1 MAMERSSLRF
11 DEAKGPKLL
20 PRFVVYVA
28 LAAGL
33 MVADYRFSLMQPVRA
48 AVMPMLYPVQWLA
61 NQPVQLY
68 QYFADLSQS
77 KSELLEQNRQLME
90 ENGRL
95 KIDLQRDKVN
105 TDELRELKKLYGLQQ
120 KGIHNVIGAEVISN
134 GKDPLSERLIIGKG
148 SQDGL
153 KVGDA
158 VIDQNGLIGL
168 LTQVHTQSAEIGL
181 ISGGQ
186 SIVPIAVSR
195 TGERNLAYG
204 NGNGLDLRYFPTGSD
219 LEPGDV
225 LLTSGLDG
233 TYPAGIPVATVSKVV
248 RASGTPY
255 YDTQLTPLAAL
266 RSSRFDFDD
275 SYRAVPLHIMAA
287 SLIVMMIL
295 DFMPFSFDG
304 FFWLPEM
311 TALMLLYWALHQPQR
326 AGMGL
331 AFAIGLIVDAATAAT
346 LGLHALS
353 YVVMTYFIL
362 SRRQII
368 LYGHIMQL
376 AAVLAALLLNQAVLT
391 VARLFLNHQVI
402 TLQGFVA
409 PFVGALLWPILSQ
422 LMLIVTRIYRSR

>member
-1 MAMERSSLRF
+1 MERSSLRF

-20 PRFVVYVA
+20 PRFVVYIT

-77 KSELLEQNRQLME
+77 KSELLEQNRQLLE

-158 VIDQNGLIGL
+158 VIDQSGLIGL

-219 LEPGDV
+219 LKSGDI

-233 TYPAGIPVATVSKVV
+233 TYPGGIPVATVSKVV

-255 YDTQLTPLAAL
+255 YDTKLTPLAAL
-266 RSSRFDFDD
+266 RSSRFVLVL
-275 SYRAVPLHIMAA
+275 SSA
-287 SLIVMMIL
+287 SSS
-295 DFMPFSFDG
+295 P
-304 FFWLPEM
+304 
-311 TALMLLYWALHQPQR
+311 R
-326 AGMGL
+326 
-331 AFAIGLIVDAATAAT
+331 
-346 LGLHALS
+346 
-353 YVVMTYFIL
+353 
-362 SRRQII
+362 
-368 LYGHIMQL
+368 
-376 AAVLAALLLNQAVLT
+376 
-391 VARLFLNHQVI
+391 
-402 TLQGFVA
+402 
-409 PFVGALLWPILSQ
+409 
-422 LMLIVTRIYRSR
+422 

>member
-1 MAMERSSLRF
+1 MERSSLRF
-11 DEAKGPKLL
+11 DEAKGSKLL
-20 PRFVVYVA
+20 PRFVVYIA

-77 KSELLEQNRQLME
+77 KSELLEQNRQLLE

-148 SQDGL
+148 GQDGL

-158 VIDQNGLIGL
+158 VIDQSGLIGL

-195 TGERNLAYG
+195 TGERNLVYG

-219 LEPGDV
+219 LKPGDI

-233 TYPAGIPVATVSKVV
+233 TYPAGIPVATVSQVV

-255 YDTQLTPLAAL
+255 YDTHLTPLAAL
-266 RSSRFDFDD
+266 RSSRF
-275 SYRAVPLHIMAA
+275 VL
-287 SLIVMMIL
+287 V
-295 DFMPFSFDG
+295 
-304 FFWLPEM
+304 
-311 TALMLLYWALHQPQR
+311 
-326 AGMGL
+326 
-331 AFAIGLIVDAATAAT
+331 
-346 LGLHALS
+346 LS
-353 YVVMTYFIL
+353 
-362 SRRQII
+362 S
-368 LYGHIMQL
+368 
-376 AAVLAALLLNQAVLT
+376 
-391 VARLFLNHQVI
+391 
-402 TLQGFVA
+402 A
-409 PFVGALLWPILSQ
+409 PSSP
-422 LMLIVTRIYRSR
+422 R

>member
-1 MAMERSSLRF
+1 MERSSLRF

-48 AVMPMLYPVQWLA
+48 AVMPMLYPAQWLA

-77 KSELLEQNRQLME
+77 KSELLEQNRQLLE

-158 VIDQNGLIGL
+158 VIDQSGLIGL
-168 LTQVHTQSAEIGL
+168 LTQVHTQSAEIEL
-181 ISGGQ
+181 ISSGQ
-186 SIVPIAVSR
+186 SIVPVAVSR

-204 NGNGLDLRYFPTGSD
+204 NGSGLDLRYFPTGSD
-219 LEPGDV
+219 LKPGDV

-255 YDTQLTPLAAL
+255 YDTPLTTLAAL
-266 RSSRFDFDD
+266 RSSRF
-275 SYRAVPLHIMAA
+275 VL
-287 SLIVMMIL
+287 V
-295 DFMPFSFDG
+295 
-304 FFWLPEM
+304 
-311 TALMLLYWALHQPQR
+311 
-326 AGMGL
+326 
-331 AFAIGLIVDAATAAT
+331 
-346 LGLHALS
+346 LS
-353 YVVMTYFIL
+353 
-362 SRRQII
+362 S
-368 LYGHIMQL
+368 
-376 AAVLAALLLNQAVLT
+376 
-391 VARLFLNHQVI
+391 
-402 TLQGFVA
+402 A
-409 PFVGALLWPILSQ
+409 PSSP
-422 LMLIVTRIYRSR
+422 R

>member
-1 MAMERSSLRF
+1 MERSSLRF

-20 PRFVVYVA
+20 PRFVVYIT

-77 KSELLEQNRQLME
+77 KSELLEQNRRLLE

-158 VIDQNGLIGL
+158 VIDQSGLIGL

-186 SIVPIAVSR
+186 SIVPIAAAAPANATWHTAMATVWICAISQPAQTETRRYSADFRFGRYLSGGDSR
-195 TGERNLAYG
+195 CNRQQGCPRIG
-204 NGNGLDLRYFPTGSD
+204 NALLRYATDVFGRFTQQPFCLGTFFRPFFPT
-219 LEPGDV
+219 
-225 LLTSGLDG
+225 
-233 TYPAGIPVATVSKVV
+233 
-248 RASGTPY
+248 
-255 YDTQLTPLAAL
+255 
-266 RSSRFDFDD
+266 
-275 SYRAVPLHIMAA
+275 
-287 SLIVMMIL
+287 LI
-295 DFMPFSFDG
+295 S
-304 FFWLPEM
+304 
-311 TALMLLYWALHQPQR
+311 
-326 AGMGL
+326 
-331 AFAIGLIVDAATAAT
+331 
-346 LGLHALS
+346 
-353 YVVMTYFIL
+353 
-362 SRRQII
+362 
-368 LYGHIMQL
+368 
-376 AAVLAALLLNQAVLT
+376 
-391 VARLFLNHQVI
+391 
-402 TLQGFVA
+402 
-409 PFVGALLWPILSQ
+409 
-422 LMLIVTRIYRSR
+422 

>member
-1 MAMERSSLRF
+1 MERSSLRF

-33 MVADYRFSLMQPVRA
+33 IVADYHFSLMQPVRA
-48 AVMPMLYPVQWLA
+48 AVMPMLYPAQWLA

-77 KSELLEQNRQLME
+77 KSELLEQNRRLLE

-158 VIDQNGLIGL
+158 VIDQSGLIGL

-219 LEPGDV
+219 LKPGDI

-255 YDTQLTPLAAL
+255 YDTQLTPLATL
-266 RSSRFDFDD
+266 RSSRF
-275 SYRAVPLHIMAA
+275 VL
-287 SLIVMMIL
+287 V
-295 DFMPFSFDG
+295 
-304 FFWLPEM
+304 
-311 TALMLLYWALHQPQR
+311 
-326 AGMGL
+326 
-331 AFAIGLIVDAATAAT
+331 
-346 LGLHALS
+346 LS
-353 YVVMTYFIL
+353 
-362 SRRQII
+362 S
-368 LYGHIMQL
+368 
-376 AAVLAALLLNQAVLT
+376 
-391 VARLFLNHQVI
+391 
-402 TLQGFVA
+402 A
-409 PFVGALLWPILSQ
+409 PSSP
-422 LMLIVTRIYRSR
+422 R

>member
-1 MAMERSSLRF
+1 MERSSLRF
-11 DEAKGPKLL
+11 DEAKGSKLL
-20 PRFVVYVA
+20 PRFVVYIA

-77 KSELLEQNRQLME
+77 KSELLEQNRQLLE

-158 VIDQNGLIGL
+158 VIDQSGLIGL

-219 LEPGDV
+219 LKPGDV

-255 YDTQLTPLAAL
+255 YDTKLTPLAAL
-266 RSSRFDFDD
+266 RSSRF
-275 SYRAVPLHIMAA
+275 VL
-287 SLIVMMIL
+287 V
-295 DFMPFSFDG
+295 
-304 FFWLPEM
+304 
-311 TALMLLYWALHQPQR
+311 
-326 AGMGL
+326 
-331 AFAIGLIVDAATAAT
+331 
-346 LGLHALS
+346 LS
-353 YVVMTYFIL
+353 
-362 SRRQII
+362 S
-368 LYGHIMQL
+368 
-376 AAVLAALLLNQAVLT
+376 
-391 VARLFLNHQVI
+391 
-402 TLQGFVA
+402 A
-409 PFVGALLWPILSQ
+409 PSSP
-422 LMLIVTRIYRSR
+422 R

>member
-1 MAMERSSLRF
+1 MERSSLRF

-20 PRFVVYVA
+20 PRFVVYIA

-48 AVMPMLYPVQWLA
+48 AVMPMLYPAQWLA

-77 KSELLEQNRQLME
+77 KSELLEQNRQLLE

-158 VIDQNGLIGL
+158 VIDQSGLIGL

-219 LEPGDV
+219 LKPGDI
-225 LLTSGLDG
+225 LLTSGLDC
-233 TYPAGIPVATVSKVV
+233 TYPAGIPVAAVSKVV

-255 YDTQLTPLAAL
+255 YDTQLTSLAAL
-266 RSSRFDFDD
+266 RSSRF
-275 SYRAVPLHIMAA
+275 VL
-287 SLIVMMIL
+287 V
-295 DFMPFSFDG
+295 
-304 FFWLPEM
+304 
-311 TALMLLYWALHQPQR
+311 
-326 AGMGL
+326 
-331 AFAIGLIVDAATAAT
+331 
-346 LGLHALS
+346 LS
-353 YVVMTYFIL
+353 
-362 SRRQII
+362 S
-368 LYGHIMQL
+368 
-376 AAVLAALLLNQAVLT
+376 
-391 VARLFLNHQVI
+391 
-402 TLQGFVA
+402 A
-409 PFVGALLWPILSQ
+409 PSSP
-422 LMLIVTRIYRSR
+422 R

>member
-1 MAMERSSLRF
+1 MERSSLRF

-20 PRFVVYVA
+20 PRFVVYIA

-95 KIDLQRDKVN
+95 KIDLQRDKAN

-158 VIDQNGLIGL
+158 VIDQSGLIGL

-181 ISGGQ
+181 ISGRQ
-186 SIVPIAVSR
+186 SIVPIAVGR

-219 LEPGDV
+219 LKPGDV

-255 YDTQLTPLAAL
+255 YDTQLTPSAAL
-266 RSSRFDFDD
+266 RSSRF
-275 SYRAVPLHIMAA
+275 VL
-287 SLIVMMIL
+287 V
-295 DFMPFSFDG
+295 
-304 FFWLPEM
+304 
-311 TALMLLYWALHQPQR
+311 
-326 AGMGL
+326 
-331 AFAIGLIVDAATAAT
+331 
-346 LGLHALS
+346 LS
-353 YVVMTYFIL
+353 
-362 SRRQII
+362 S
-368 LYGHIMQL
+368 
-376 AAVLAALLLNQAVLT
+376 
-391 VARLFLNHQVI
+391 
-402 TLQGFVA
+402 A
-409 PFVGALLWPILSQ
+409 PSSP
-422 LMLIVTRIYRSR
+422 R

>member
-1 MAMERSSLRF
+1 MKRSSLRF

-20 PRFVVYVA
+20 PRFVIYIA

-48 AVMPMLYPVQWLA
+48 AVMPMLYPAQWLA

-77 KSELLEQNRQLME
+77 KSELLEQNRQLLE

-105 TDELRELKKLYGLQQ
+105 TDELHELKKLYGLQQ

-158 VIDQNGLIGL
+158 VIDQSGLIGL

-219 LEPGDV
+219 LKPGDV

-255 YDTQLTPLAAL
+255 YDTKLTPLAAL
-266 RSSRFDFDD
+266 RSSRF
-275 SYRAVPLHIMAA
+275 VL
-287 SLIVMMIL
+287 V
-295 DFMPFSFDG
+295 
-304 FFWLPEM
+304 
-311 TALMLLYWALHQPQR
+311 
-326 AGMGL
+326 
-331 AFAIGLIVDAATAAT
+331 
-346 LGLHALS
+346 LS
-353 YVVMTYFIL
+353 
-362 SRRQII
+362 S
-368 LYGHIMQL
+368 
-376 AAVLAALLLNQAVLT
+376 
-391 VARLFLNHQVI
+391 
-402 TLQGFVA
+402 A
-409 PFVGALLWPILSQ
+409 PSSP
-422 LMLIVTRIYRSR
+422 R

>member
-1 MAMERSSLRF
+1 MERSSLRF

-20 PRFVVYVA
+20 PRFVVYIT

-48 AVMPMLYPVQWLA
+48 AVMPMLYPAQWLA

-77 KSELLEQNRQLME
+77 KSELLEQNRQLLE

-105 TDELRELKKLYGLQQ
+105 TDELHELKKLYGLQQ

-158 VIDQNGLIGL
+158 VIDQSGLIGL

-219 LEPGDV
+219 LKPGDV

-255 YDTQLTPLAAL
+255 YDTQLPSLAAL
-266 RSSRFDFDD
+266 RSSRF
-275 SYRAVPLHIMAA
+275 VL
-287 SLIVMMIL
+287 V
-295 DFMPFSFDG
+295 
-304 FFWLPEM
+304 
-311 TALMLLYWALHQPQR
+311 
-326 AGMGL
+326 
-331 AFAIGLIVDAATAAT
+331 
-346 LGLHALS
+346 LS
-353 YVVMTYFIL
+353 
-362 SRRQII
+362 S
-368 LYGHIMQL
+368 
-376 AAVLAALLLNQAVLT
+376 
-391 VARLFLNHQVI
+391 
-402 TLQGFVA
+402 A
-409 PFVGALLWPILSQ
+409 PSSP
-422 LMLIVTRIYRSR
+422 R

>member
-1 MAMERSSLRF
+1 MERSSLRF

-20 PRFVVYVA
+20 PHFVIYIV

-77 KSELLEQNRQLME
+77 KSELLEQNRRLLE

-95 KIDLQRDKVN
+95 KIDLQREKVN
-105 TDELRELKKLYGLQQ
+105 TDEVRELKTLYGLQQ

-158 VIDQNGLIGL
+158 VIDQSGLIGL

-186 SIVPIAVSR
+186 SIVPVAVSR

-219 LEPGDV
+219 LKPGDI

-233 TYPAGIPVATVSKVV
+233 TYPAGIPVATGSKVV
-248 RASGTPY
+248 RAAGTPY

-266 RSSRFDFDD
+266 RSSRF
-275 SYRAVPLHIMAA
+275 VL
-287 SLIVMMIL
+287 V
-295 DFMPFSFDG
+295 
-304 FFWLPEM
+304 
-311 TALMLLYWALHQPQR
+311 
-326 AGMGL
+326 
-331 AFAIGLIVDAATAAT
+331 
-346 LGLHALS
+346 LS
-353 YVVMTYFIL
+353 
-362 SRRQII
+362 S
-368 LYGHIMQL
+368 
-376 AAVLAALLLNQAVLT
+376 
-391 VARLFLNHQVI
+391 
-402 TLQGFVA
+402 A
-409 PFVGALLWPILSQ
+409 PSSP
-422 LMLIVTRIYRSR
+422 R

>member
-1 MAMERSSLRF
+1 MERSSLRF

-20 PRFVVYVA
+20 PRFVVYIA

-48 AVMPMLYPVQWLA
+48 AVMPMLYPAQWLA

-68 QYFADLSQS
+68 QYLADLSQS
-77 KSELLEQNRQLME
+77 KSELLEQNHQLLE

-158 VIDQNGLIGL
+158 VIDQSGLIGL

-219 LEPGDV
+219 LKPGDV

-255 YDTQLTPLAAL
+255 YDTKLTPLAAL
-266 RSSRFDFDD
+266 RSSRFVLVL
-275 SYRAVPLHIMAA
+275 SSA
-287 SLIVMMIL
+287 SSS
-295 DFMPFSFDG
+295 P
-304 FFWLPEM
+304 
-311 TALMLLYWALHQPQR
+311 R
-326 AGMGL
+326 
-331 AFAIGLIVDAATAAT
+331 
-346 LGLHALS
+346 
-353 YVVMTYFIL
+353 
-362 SRRQII
+362 
-368 LYGHIMQL
+368 
-376 AAVLAALLLNQAVLT
+376 
-391 VARLFLNHQVI
+391 
-402 TLQGFVA
+402 
-409 PFVGALLWPILSQ
+409 
-422 LMLIVTRIYRSR
+422 

>member
-1 MAMERSSLRF
+1 MERSSLRF

-20 PRFVVYVA
+20 PRFVVYIA

-48 AVMPMLYPVQWLA
+48 AVIPMLYPAQWLA

-77 KSELLEQNRQLME
+77 KSELLEQNRQLLE

-105 TDELRELKKLYGLQQ
+105 TDELSELKKLYGLQQ

-158 VIDQNGLIGL
+158 VIDQSGLIGL

-219 LEPGDV
+219 LKPGDV

-255 YDTQLTPLAAL
+255 YDTKLTPLAAL
-266 RSSRFDFDD
+266 RSSRFVLVL
-275 SYRAVPLHIMAA
+275 SSA
-287 SLIVMMIL
+287 SSS
-295 DFMPFSFDG
+295 P
-304 FFWLPEM
+304 
-311 TALMLLYWALHQPQR
+311 R
-326 AGMGL
+326 
-331 AFAIGLIVDAATAAT
+331 
-346 LGLHALS
+346 
-353 YVVMTYFIL
+353 
-362 SRRQII
+362 
-368 LYGHIMQL
+368 
-376 AAVLAALLLNQAVLT
+376 
-391 VARLFLNHQVI
+391 
-402 TLQGFVA
+402 
-409 PFVGALLWPILSQ
+409 
-422 LMLIVTRIYRSR
+422 

>member
-1 MAMERSSLRF
+1 MERSSLRF

-20 PRFVVYVA
+20 PRFVVYIA
-28 LAAGL
+28 LATGL
-33 MVADYRFSLMQPVRA
+33 IVADYRFSLMQPIRA

-77 KSELLEQNRQLME
+77 KSELLEQNRQLLE

-158 VIDQNGLIGL
+158 VIDQSGLIGL

-219 LEPGDV
+219 LKPGDI

-255 YDTQLTPLAAL
+255 YDTQLTPLATL
-266 RSSRFDFDD
+266 RSSRF
-275 SYRAVPLHIMAA
+275 VL
-287 SLIVMMIL
+287 V
-295 DFMPFSFDG
+295 
-304 FFWLPEM
+304 
-311 TALMLLYWALHQPQR
+311 
-326 AGMGL
+326 
-331 AFAIGLIVDAATAAT
+331 
-346 LGLHALS
+346 LS
-353 YVVMTYFIL
+353 
-362 SRRQII
+362 S
-368 LYGHIMQL
+368 
-376 AAVLAALLLNQAVLT
+376 
-391 VARLFLNHQVI
+391 
-402 TLQGFVA
+402 A
-409 PFVGALLWPILSQ
+409 PSSP
-422 LMLIVTRIYRSR
+422 R

>member
-1 MAMERSSLRF
+1 LTRQKA
-11 DEAKGPKLL
+11 
-20 PRFVVYVA
+20 PRFVVYIT

-77 KSELLEQNRQLME
+77 KSELLEQNRRLLE

-158 VIDQNGLIGL
+158 VIDQSGLIGL
-168 LTQVHTQSAEIGL
+168 LTQVHTQSAEIEL
-181 ISGGQ
+181 ISSGQ

-219 LEPGDV
+219 LKPGDI
-225 LLTSGLDG
+225 LLTWYLSGGD
-233 TYPAGIPVATVSKVV
+233 
-248 RASGTPY
+248 
-255 YDTQLTPLAAL
+255 
-266 RSSRFDFDD
+266 SRCNRQQGC
-275 SYRAVPLHIMAA
+275 SR
-287 SLIVMMIL
+287 
-295 DFMPFSFDG
+295 
-304 FFWLPEM
+304 
-311 TALMLLYWALHQPQR
+311 
-326 AGMGL
+326 
-331 AFAIGLIVDAATAAT
+331 IGN
-346 LGLHALS
+346 
-353 YVVMTYFIL
+353 
-362 SRRQII
+362 
-368 LYGHIMQL
+368 
-376 AAVLAALLLNQAVLT
+376 ALLRYATDAFGRFTQQPFCLGT
-391 VARLFLNHQVI
+391 FFRPFFP
-402 TLQGFVA
+402 TL
-409 PFVGALLWPILSQ
+409 IS
-422 LMLIVTRIYRSR
+422 

>member
-1 MAMERSSLRF
+1 MERSSLRF

-20 PRFVVYVA
+20 PRFVVYIA

-77 KSELLEQNRQLME
+77 KSELLEQNRQLLE

-105 TDELRELKKLYGLQQ
+105 TDELHELKKLYGLQQ

-158 VIDQNGLIGL
+158 VIDQSGLIGL

-219 LEPGDV
+219 LKPGDI

-255 YDTQLTPLAAL
+255 YDTQLTPLATL
-266 RSSRFDFDD
+266 RSSRF
-275 SYRAVPLHIMAA
+275 
-287 SLIVMMIL
+287 IL
-295 DFMPFSFDG
+295 
-304 FFWLPEM
+304 
-311 TALMLLYWALHQPQR
+311 
-326 AGMGL
+326 
-331 AFAIGLIVDAATAAT
+331 V
-346 LGLHALS
+346 LS
-353 YVVMTYFIL
+353 
-362 SRRQII
+362 S
-368 LYGHIMQL
+368 
-376 AAVLAALLLNQAVLT
+376 
-391 VARLFLNHQVI
+391 
-402 TLQGFVA
+402 A
-409 PFVGALLWPILSQ
+409 PSSP
-422 LMLIVTRIYRSR
+422 R

>member
-1 MAMERSSLRF
+1 MERSSLRF

-20 PRFVVYVA
+20 PRFVVYIA

-77 KSELLEQNRQLME
+77 KSELLEQNRQLLE

-105 TDELRELKKLYGLQQ
+105 TDELHELKKLYGLQQ

-158 VIDQNGLIGL
+158 VIDQSGLIGL

-219 LEPGDV
+219 LKPGDV

-255 YDTQLTPLAAL
+255 YDTQLTPLATL
-266 RSSRFDFDD
+266 RSSRF
-275 SYRAVPLHIMAA
+275 VL
-287 SLIVMMIL
+287 V
-295 DFMPFSFDG
+295 
-304 FFWLPEM
+304 
-311 TALMLLYWALHQPQR
+311 
-326 AGMGL
+326 
-331 AFAIGLIVDAATAAT
+331 
-346 LGLHALS
+346 LS
-353 YVVMTYFIL
+353 
-362 SRRQII
+362 S
-368 LYGHIMQL
+368 
-376 AAVLAALLLNQAVLT
+376 
-391 VARLFLNHQVI
+391 
-402 TLQGFVA
+402 A
-409 PFVGALLWPILSQ
+409 PSSP
-422 LMLIVTRIYRSR
+422 R

>member
-1 MAMERSSLRF
+1 MERSSLRF

-20 PRFVVYVA
+20 PRFVVYIA

-68 QYFADLSQS
+68 QYFAELSQS
-77 KSELLEQNRQLME
+77 KSELLEQNRQLLE

-158 VIDQNGLIGL
+158 VIDQSGLIGL

-219 LEPGDV
+219 LKPGDV

-248 RASGTPY
+248 RALGTPY

-266 RSSRFDFDD
+266 RSSRF
-275 SYRAVPLHIMAA
+275 VL
-287 SLIVMMIL
+287 V
-295 DFMPFSFDG
+295 
-304 FFWLPEM
+304 
-311 TALMLLYWALHQPQR
+311 
-326 AGMGL
+326 
-331 AFAIGLIVDAATAAT
+331 
-346 LGLHALS
+346 LS
-353 YVVMTYFIL
+353 
-362 SRRQII
+362 S
-368 LYGHIMQL
+368 
-376 AAVLAALLLNQAVLT
+376 
-391 VARLFLNHQVI
+391 
-402 TLQGFVA
+402 A
-409 PFVGALLWPILSQ
+409 PSSP
-422 LMLIVTRIYRSR
+422 R

>member
-1 MAMERSSLRF
+1 MERSSLRF

-48 AVMPMLYPVQWLA
+48 AVMPMLYPAQWLA

-77 KSELLEQNRQLME
+77 KSELLEQNRRLLE

-105 TDELRELKKLYGLQQ
+105 TNELRELKKLYGLQQ

-158 VIDQNGLIGL
+158 VIDQSGLIGL

-219 LEPGDV
+219 LKPGDI

-255 YDTQLTPLAAL
+255 YDTQLTPLATL
-266 RSSRFDFDD
+266 RSSRF
-275 SYRAVPLHIMAA
+275 VL
-287 SLIVMMIL
+287 V
-295 DFMPFSFDG
+295 
-304 FFWLPEM
+304 
-311 TALMLLYWALHQPQR
+311 
-326 AGMGL
+326 
-331 AFAIGLIVDAATAAT
+331 
-346 LGLHALS
+346 LS
-353 YVVMTYFIL
+353 
-362 SRRQII
+362 S
-368 LYGHIMQL
+368 
-376 AAVLAALLLNQAVLT
+376 
-391 VARLFLNHQVI
+391 
-402 TLQGFVA
+402 A
-409 PFVGALLWPILSQ
+409 PSSP
-422 LMLIVTRIYRSR
+422 R

>member
-1 MAMERSSLRF
+1 MERSSLRF
-11 DEAKGPKLL
+11 DEAKDPKLL
-20 PRFVVYVA
+20 PRFVVYIA

-77 KSELLEQNRQLME
+77 KSELLEQNRQLLE

-158 VIDQNGLIGL
+158 VIDQSGLIGL

-219 LEPGDV
+219 LKPGDV

-255 YDTQLTPLAAL
+255 YDTQLTPLATL
-266 RSSRFDFDD
+266 RSSRF
-275 SYRAVPLHIMAA
+275 VL
-287 SLIVMMIL
+287 V
-295 DFMPFSFDG
+295 
-304 FFWLPEM
+304 
-311 TALMLLYWALHQPQR
+311 
-326 AGMGL
+326 
-331 AFAIGLIVDAATAAT
+331 
-346 LGLHALS
+346 LS
-353 YVVMTYFIL
+353 
-362 SRRQII
+362 S
-368 LYGHIMQL
+368 
-376 AAVLAALLLNQAVLT
+376 
-391 VARLFLNHQVI
+391 
-402 TLQGFVA
+402 A
-409 PFVGALLWPILSQ
+409 PSSP
-422 LMLIVTRIYRSR
+422 R

>member
-1 MAMERSSLRF
+1 MERSSLRF

-20 PRFVVYVA
+20 PRFVVYIT

-61 NQPVQLY
+61 TQPVQLY
-68 QYFADLSQS
+68 QS
-77 KSELLEQNRQLME
+77 KSELLEQNRRLLE

-158 VIDQNGLIGL
+158 VIDQSGLIGL
-168 LTQVHTQSAEIGL
+168 LTQVHTQSAEIEL
-181 ISGGQ
+181 ISSGQ

-219 LEPGDV
+219 LKPGDI

-266 RSSRFDFDD
+266 RSSRF
-275 SYRAVPLHIMAA
+275 VL
-287 SLIVMMIL
+287 V
-295 DFMPFSFDG
+295 
-304 FFWLPEM
+304 
-311 TALMLLYWALHQPQR
+311 
-326 AGMGL
+326 
-331 AFAIGLIVDAATAAT
+331 
-346 LGLHALS
+346 LS
-353 YVVMTYFIL
+353 
-362 SRRQII
+362 SGPSSPR
-368 LYGHIMQL
+368 
-376 AAVLAALLLNQAVLT
+376 
-391 VARLFLNHQVI
+391 
-402 TLQGFVA
+402 
-409 PFVGALLWPILSQ
+409 
-422 LMLIVTRIYRSR
+422 

>member
-1 MAMERSSLRF
+1 MERSSLRF

-20 PRFVVYVA
+20 PRFVVYIT

-33 MVADYRFSLMQPVRA
+33 MVADYRLFIDA
-48 AVMPMLYPVQWLA
+48 AGACGSNAHALPCSMAGQSTCSTLSIFCRPLPVQI
-61 NQPVQLY
+61 
-68 QYFADLSQS
+68 
-77 KSELLEQNRQLME
+77 ELLEQNRQLLE

-148 SQDGL
+148 SQDSL

-158 VIDQNGLIGL
+158 VIDQSGLIGL
-168 LTQVHTQSAEIGL
+168 LTQVHTQSAEIEL
-181 ISGGQ
+181 ISSGQ
-186 SIVPIAVSR
+186 SIVPVAVSR

-219 LEPGDV
+219 LKPGDV

-266 RSSRFDFDD
+266 RSSRF
-275 SYRAVPLHIMAA
+275 VL
-287 SLIVMMIL
+287 V
-295 DFMPFSFDG
+295 
-304 FFWLPEM
+304 
-311 TALMLLYWALHQPQR
+311 
-326 AGMGL
+326 
-331 AFAIGLIVDAATAAT
+331 
-346 LGLHALS
+346 LS
-353 YVVMTYFIL
+353 
-362 SRRQII
+362 SGPSSPR
-368 LYGHIMQL
+368 
-376 AAVLAALLLNQAVLT
+376 
-391 VARLFLNHQVI
+391 
-402 TLQGFVA
+402 
-409 PFVGALLWPILSQ
+409 
-422 LMLIVTRIYRSR
+422 

>member
-1 MAMERSSLRF
+1 MERSSLRF
-11 DEAKGPKLL
+11 DEAKGSKLL
-20 PRFVVYVA
+20 PRFVVYIA

-77 KSELLEQNRQLME
+77 KSELLEQNRQLLE

-148 SQDGL
+148 GQDGL

-158 VIDQNGLIGL
+158 VIDQSGLIGL
-168 LTQVHTQSAEIGL
+168 LTQVHTQSAEIEL
-181 ISGGQ
+181 ISSGQ
-186 SIVPIAVSR
+186 SIVPVAVSR

-219 LEPGDV
+219 LKPGDI

-255 YDTQLTPLAAL
+255 YDTQLTSLAAL
-266 RSSRFDFDD
+266 RSSRF
-275 SYRAVPLHIMAA
+275 VL
-287 SLIVMMIL
+287 V
-295 DFMPFSFDG
+295 
-304 FFWLPEM
+304 
-311 TALMLLYWALHQPQR
+311 
-326 AGMGL
+326 
-331 AFAIGLIVDAATAAT
+331 
-346 LGLHALS
+346 LS
-353 YVVMTYFIL
+353 
-362 SRRQII
+362 SGPSSPR
-368 LYGHIMQL
+368 
-376 AAVLAALLLNQAVLT
+376 
-391 VARLFLNHQVI
+391 
-402 TLQGFVA
+402 
-409 PFVGALLWPILSQ
+409 
-422 LMLIVTRIYRSR
+422 

>member
-1 MAMERSSLRF
+1 MERSSLRF

-48 AVMPMLYPVQWLA
+48 AVMPMLYPAQWLA

-77 KSELLEQNRQLME
+77 KSELLEQNRRLLE

-158 VIDQNGLIGL
+158 VIDQSGLIGL
-168 LTQVHTQSAEIGL
+168 LTQVHTQSAEIEL
-181 ISGGQ
+181 ISSGQ
-186 SIVPIAVSR
+186 SIVPVAVSR
-195 TGERNLAYG
+195 TGERNLTYG
-204 NGNGLDLRYFPTGSD
+204 NGSGLDLRYFPTGSD
-219 LEPGDV
+219 LKPGDV

-233 TYPAGIPVATVSKVV
+233 TYPAGIPVATVSKVI

-255 YDTQLTPLAAL
+255 YDTQLTPLAD
-266 RSSRFDFDD
+266 RKS
-275 SYRAVPLHIMAA
+275 
-287 SLIVMMIL
+287 
-295 DFMPFSFDG
+295 
-304 FFWLPEM
+304 
-311 TALMLLYWALHQPQR
+311 
-326 AGMGL
+326 
-331 AFAIGLIVDAATAAT
+331 
-346 LGLHALS
+346 
-353 YVVMTYFIL
+353 VV
-362 SRRQII
+362 
-368 LYGHIMQL
+368 
-376 AAVLAALLLNQAVLT
+376 
-391 VARLFLNHQVI
+391 
-402 TLQGFVA
+402 
-409 PFVGALLWPILSQ
+409 
-422 LMLIVTRIYRSR
+422 

>member
-1 MAMERSSLRF
+1 MERSSLRF

-20 PRFVVYVA
+20 PRFVVYII
-28 LAAGL
+28 LATGL

-77 KSELLEQNRQLME
+77 KSELLEQNRQLLE

-105 TDELRELKKLYGLQQ
+105 TDELHELKKLYGLQQ

-158 VIDQNGLIGL
+158 VIDQSGLIGL

-186 SIVPIAVSR
+186 SIVPVAVSR

-219 LEPGDV
+219 LKPGDV

-255 YDTQLTPLAAL
+255 YDTKLTPLAAL
-266 RSSRFDFDD
+266 RSSRF
-275 SYRAVPLHIMAA
+275 VL
-287 SLIVMMIL
+287 V
-295 DFMPFSFDG
+295 
-304 FFWLPEM
+304 
-311 TALMLLYWALHQPQR
+311 
-326 AGMGL
+326 
-331 AFAIGLIVDAATAAT
+331 
-346 LGLHALS
+346 LS
-353 YVVMTYFIL
+353 
-362 SRRQII
+362 S
-368 LYGHIMQL
+368 
-376 AAVLAALLLNQAVLT
+376 
-391 VARLFLNHQVI
+391 
-402 TLQGFVA
+402 A
-409 PFVGALLWPILSQ
+409 PSSP
-422 LMLIVTRIYRSR
+422 R

>member
-1 MAMERSSLRF
+1 MERSSLRF

-20 PRFVVYVA
+20 PRFVVYIA

-48 AVMPMLYPVQWLA
+48 AVMPMLYPAQWLA

-77 KSELLEQNRQLME
+77 KSELLEQNRQLLE

-105 TDELRELKKLYGLQQ
+105 TDELHELKKLYGLQQ

-158 VIDQNGLIGL
+158 VIDQSGLIGL

-219 LEPGDV
+219 LKSGDI

-233 TYPAGIPVATVSKVV
+233 TYPGGIPVATVSKVV

-255 YDTQLTPLAAL
+255 YDTKLTPLAAL
-266 RSSRFDFDD
+266 RSSRFVLVL
-275 SYRAVPLHIMAA
+275 SSA
-287 SLIVMMIL
+287 SSS
-295 DFMPFSFDG
+295 P
-304 FFWLPEM
+304 
-311 TALMLLYWALHQPQR
+311 R
-326 AGMGL
+326 
-331 AFAIGLIVDAATAAT
+331 
-346 LGLHALS
+346 
-353 YVVMTYFIL
+353 
-362 SRRQII
+362 
-368 LYGHIMQL
+368 
-376 AAVLAALLLNQAVLT
+376 
-391 VARLFLNHQVI
+391 
-402 TLQGFVA
+402 
-409 PFVGALLWPILSQ
+409 
-422 LMLIVTRIYRSR
+422 

>member
-1 MAMERSSLRF
+1 
-11 DEAKGPKLL
+11 
-20 PRFVVYVA
+20 
-28 LAAGL
+28 
-33 MVADYRFSLMQPVRA
+33 MQPVRA

-77 KSELLEQNRQLME
+77 KSELLEQNRQLLE

-158 VIDQNGLIGL
+158 VIDQSGLIGL
-168 LTQVHTQSAEIGL
+168 LTQVHTQSAEIEL
-181 ISGGQ
+181 ISSGQ
-186 SIVPIAVSR
+186 SIVPVAVSR

-204 NGNGLDLRYFPTGSD
+204 NGSGLDLRYFPTGSD
-219 LEPGDV
+219 LKPGDV

-233 TYPAGIPVATVSKVV
+233 TYPAGIPVANVSKVV

-266 RSSRFDFDD
+266 RSSRF
-275 SYRAVPLHIMAA
+275 VL
-287 SLIVMMIL
+287 V
-295 DFMPFSFDG
+295 
-304 FFWLPEM
+304 
-311 TALMLLYWALHQPQR
+311 
-326 AGMGL
+326 
-331 AFAIGLIVDAATAAT
+331 
-346 LGLHALS
+346 LS
-353 YVVMTYFIL
+353 
-362 SRRQII
+362 S
-368 LYGHIMQL
+368 
-376 AAVLAALLLNQAVLT
+376 
-391 VARLFLNHQVI
+391 
-402 TLQGFVA
+402 A
-409 PFVGALLWPILSQ
+409 PSSP
-422 LMLIVTRIYRSR
+422 R

>member
-1 MAMERSSLRF
+1 MERSSLRF

-20 PRFVVYVA
+20 PRFVVYIA

-158 VIDQNGLIGL
+158 VIDQSGLIGL

-219 LEPGDV
+219 LKSGDI

-233 TYPAGIPVATVSKVV
+233 TYPGGIPVATVSKVV

-255 YDTQLTPLAAL
+255 YDTKLTPLAAL
-266 RSSRFDFDD
+266 RSSRF
-275 SYRAVPLHIMAA
+275 VL
-287 SLIVMMIL
+287 V
-295 DFMPFSFDG
+295 
-304 FFWLPEM
+304 
-311 TALMLLYWALHQPQR
+311 
-326 AGMGL
+326 
-331 AFAIGLIVDAATAAT
+331 
-346 LGLHALS
+346 LS
-353 YVVMTYFIL
+353 
-362 SRRQII
+362 S
-368 LYGHIMQL
+368 
-376 AAVLAALLLNQAVLT
+376 
-391 VARLFLNHQVI
+391 
-402 TLQGFVA
+402 A
-409 PFVGALLWPILSQ
+409 PSSP
-422 LMLIVTRIYRSR
+422 R

>member
-1 MAMERSSLRF
+1 MERSSLRF
-11 DEAKGPKLL
+11 DEAKGSKLL
-20 PRFVVYVA
+20 PRFVVYIT

-68 QYFADLSQS
+68 QYFADLSHS
-77 KSELLEQNRQLME
+77 KSELLEQNRRLME

-148 SQDGL
+148 GQDGL

-158 VIDQNGLIGL
+158 VIDQSGLIGL
-168 LTQVHTQSAEIGL
+168 LTQVHTQSAEIEL
-181 ISGGQ
+181 ISSGQ
-186 SIVPIAVSR
+186 SIVPVAVSR

-219 LEPGDV
+219 LKPGDI

-255 YDTQLTPLAAL
+255 YDTQLTSLAAL
-266 RSSRFDFDD
+266 RSSRF
-275 SYRAVPLHIMAA
+275 VL
-287 SLIVMMIL
+287 V
-295 DFMPFSFDG
+295 
-304 FFWLPEM
+304 
-311 TALMLLYWALHQPQR
+311 
-326 AGMGL
+326 
-331 AFAIGLIVDAATAAT
+331 
-346 LGLHALS
+346 LS
-353 YVVMTYFIL
+353 
-362 SRRQII
+362 SGPSSPR
-368 LYGHIMQL
+368 
-376 AAVLAALLLNQAVLT
+376 
-391 VARLFLNHQVI
+391 
-402 TLQGFVA
+402 
-409 PFVGALLWPILSQ
+409 
-422 LMLIVTRIYRSR
+422 

>member
-1 MAMERSSLRF
+1 MERSSLRF

-20 PRFVVYVA
+20 PRFVVYIA

-77 KSELLEQNRQLME
+77 KSELLEQNRQLLE

-105 TDELRELKKLYGLQQ
+105 TDELHELKKLYGLQQ

-158 VIDQNGLIGL
+158 VIDQSGLIGL

-219 LEPGDV
+219 LKPGDV
-225 LLTSGLDG
+225 LLTSGLDSV
-233 TYPAGIPVATVSKVV
+233 YPAGIPVATVDTIERS
-248 RASGTPY
+248 SGSPY
-255 YDTQLTPLAAL
+255 YTASLSPFAAL
-266 RSSRFDFDD
+266 RGSRFVLVV
-275 SYRAVPLHIMAA
+275 S
-287 SLIVMMIL
+287 
-295 DFMPFSFDG
+295 
-304 FFWLPEM
+304 
-311 TALMLLYWALHQPQR
+311 QPK
-326 AGMGL
+326 
-331 AFAIGLIVDAATAAT
+331 
-346 LGLHALS
+346 
-353 YVVMTYFIL
+353 
-362 SRRQII
+362 
-368 LYGHIMQL
+368 
-376 AAVLAALLLNQAVLT
+376 
-391 VARLFLNHQVI
+391 
-402 TLQGFVA
+402 
-409 PFVGALLWPILSQ
+409 SQ
-422 LMLIVTRIYRSR
+422 TTKPQQ

>member
-1 MAMERSSLRF
+1 MERSSLRF

-48 AVMPMLYPVQWLA
+48 AVMPMLYPAQWLA

-77 KSELLEQNRQLME
+77 KSELLEQNRRLLE

-105 TDELRELKKLYGLQQ
+105 TDELRELKKLYSLQQ
-120 KGIHNVIGAEVISN
+120 KRIHNVIGGEVISN

-158 VIDQNGLIGL
+158 VIDQSGLIGL
-168 LTQVHTQSAEIGL
+168 LTQVHIQSAEIEL
-181 ISGGQ
+181 ISSGQ
-186 SIVPIAVSR
+186 SIVPVAVSR

-204 NGNGLDLRYFPTGSD
+204 NGSGLDLRYFPTGSD
-219 LEPGDV
+219 LKPGDV

-255 YDTQLTPLAAL
+255 YDTQLTPLATL
-266 RSSRFDFDD
+266 RSSRF
-275 SYRAVPLHIMAA
+275 VL
-287 SLIVMMIL
+287 V
-295 DFMPFSFDG
+295 
-304 FFWLPEM
+304 
-311 TALMLLYWALHQPQR
+311 
-326 AGMGL
+326 
-331 AFAIGLIVDAATAAT
+331 
-346 LGLHALS
+346 LS
-353 YVVMTYFIL
+353 
-362 SRRQII
+362 S
-368 LYGHIMQL
+368 
-376 AAVLAALLLNQAVLT
+376 
-391 VARLFLNHQVI
+391 
-402 TLQGFVA
+402 A
-409 PFVGALLWPILSQ
+409 PSSP
-422 LMLIVTRIYRSR
+422 R

>member
-1 MAMERSSLRF
+1 
-11 DEAKGPKLL
+11 
-20 PRFVVYVA
+20 
-28 LAAGL
+28 

-77 KSELLEQNRQLME
+77 KSELLEQNRRLLE

-158 VIDQNGLIGL
+158 VIDQSGLIGL
-168 LTQVHTQSAEIGL
+168 LTQVHTQSAEIEL
-181 ISGGQ
+181 ISSGQ

-219 LEPGDV
+219 LKPGDV

-266 RSSRFDFDD
+266 RNSRF
-275 SYRAVPLHIMAA
+275 VL
-287 SLIVMMIL
+287 V
-295 DFMPFSFDG
+295 
-304 FFWLPEM
+304 
-311 TALMLLYWALHQPQR
+311 
-326 AGMGL
+326 
-331 AFAIGLIVDAATAAT
+331 
-346 LGLHALS
+346 LS
-353 YVVMTYFIL
+353 
-362 SRRQII
+362 S
-368 LYGHIMQL
+368 
-376 AAVLAALLLNQAVLT
+376 
-391 VARLFLNHQVI
+391 
-402 TLQGFVA
+402 A
-409 PFVGALLWPILSQ
+409 PSSP
-422 LMLIVTRIYRSR
+422 R